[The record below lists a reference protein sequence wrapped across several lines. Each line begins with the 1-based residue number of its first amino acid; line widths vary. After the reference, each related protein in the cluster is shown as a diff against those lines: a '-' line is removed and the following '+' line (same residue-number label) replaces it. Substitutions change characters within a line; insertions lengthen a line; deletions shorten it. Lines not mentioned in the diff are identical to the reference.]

1 MEGLERTVRNMGC
14 PPHAMEQ
21 RDGLFTTRISGNNQ
35 LKVGQIEAIRSGCLE
50 NRGEELIL
58 IFY

>member
-1 MEGLERTVRNMGC
+1 
-14 PPHAMEQ
+14 MEQ